1 MIYKHFYPAI
11 IFRLTIFALASAC
24 SVWFYNDQ
32 SYVLMAVSLLFLMI
46 TAINIFNYFNRVNEW
61 MKFFITGIENED
73 TGLKIPEKSGN
84 KNIDALY
91 KSMDRLNNLLQKTKI
106 EISAKEHYFR
116 SIINKSNTGLFSVNE
131 SGRIEN
137 INPAANKLTGL
148 QEYFHINSLSNI
160 DKSLPGFILRASEKK
175 QQSAIFENKYGQ
187 KLNFNLSEINID
199 GEKYILVAVNDISK
213 ELDSR
218 EVDAWIKLART
229 LAHEIMNNITP
240 ITTLSKVISGY
251 FMQNEK
257 IIEAEN
263 ITDKTVANT
272 IKGLNIIEERSLA
285 LMNFVQNYRKFTK
298 LPQPDIQNIN
308 LSDILENSITIIK
321 SYPNSEKI
329 KILKNIPSGIFIY
342 SDDKLISQVIIN
354 ILKNAYEALI
364 NKESIEQ
371 PSISISLKKS
381 GNNVS
386 IEISD
391 NGNPI
396 PNEIKEQ
403 IFVPFYT
410 TKEKGSGIGL
420 SLSKQILLQMNGDIV
435 LKKSDK
441 QLTTFVIRLK
451 Q

>member
-1 MIYKHFYPAI
+1 MIYKHFYPSI
-11 IFRLTIFALASAC
+11 IFRLTVFALASAC
-24 SVWFYNDQ
+24 SFWFYIEK
-32 SYVLMAVSLLFLMI
+32 SYVLMIVCLLLLLF
-46 TAINIFNYFNRVNEW
+46 TGINIINYFNRINKW
-61 MKFFITGIENED
+61 IIFFISGIENED
-73 TGLKIPEKSGN
+73 TALKIPKKSGN
-84 KNIDALY
+84 KNIDSLY
-91 KSMDRLNNLLQKTKI
+91 KSMDKLNNLLQKAKF

-116 SIINKSNTGLFSVNE
+116 SIIKKSNTGLFAVNE
-131 SGRIEN
+131 NARIEN

-148 QEYFHINSLSNI
+148 QEYFHINSLRNI
-160 DKSLPGFILRASEKK
+160 DKSLPDFILSVSENKK
-175 QQSAIFENKYGQ
+175 YSAIFENKYGQ

-199 GEKYILVAVNDISK
+199 RKKYILVAVNDITK

-240 ITTLSKVISGY
+240 ITTLSQVISGY
-251 FMQNEK
+251 FIQNKK
-257 IIEAEN
+257 ITEAAN
-263 ITDKTVANT
+263 ITDKTIANT
-272 IKGLNIIEERSLA
+272 IKGLNVIEERSLA

-298 LPQPDIQNIN
+298 LPQPAIHKIN
-308 LSDILENSITIIK
+308 LSDILENSITVIK
-321 SYPNSEKI
+321 SYSYIEKI
-329 KILKNIPSGIFIY
+329 KLIKNIPPDIFVN

-354 ILKNAYEALI
+354 ILKNAYEAI
-364 NKESIEQ
+364 IGEESIEQ
-371 PSISISLKKS
+371 PTISISLKKI

-396 PNEIKEQ
+396 PDEIKEQ

-410 TKEKGSGIGL
+410 TKETGSGIGL
-420 SLSKQILLQMNGDIV
+420 SLSKQILLHMNGDIV

-441 QLTTFVIRLK
+441 KLTTFIIRLK